1 MRGQINP
8 DYFKE
13 FACAICHRN
22 MGVGAD
28 GWYLM
33 MPAGDADAEIR
44 LFNSDGSYAELSGNG
59 TRCAAAVL
67 VHTGVVGADRAG
79 ESVTIRTGSGL
90 RRLRLLGRDSGVYR
104 FEMEIGRPAV
114 KPEEVKFCLPLG
126 EGAREVTIVDVG
138 NPQCALEVESLE
150 FDWKSV
156 GAEIEGHPHF
166 PRRTNVS
173 FYRSLD
179 AHTIEARFFERG
191 AGATMSSGTGATGAA
206 VAAIVRKSARTP
218 VMVLTEAG
226 PLLVRW
232 EEEAYLTGPAEIVA
246 SGEFFWREA
255 RN

>member
-1 MRGQINP
+1 MDGPINSDYLGEVARG
-8 DYFKE
+8 
-13 FACAICHRN
+13 ICHRN

-33 MPAGDADAEIR
+33 MPAEDAEAEIR

-67 VHTGVVGADRAG
+67 VEADLAG

-90 RRLRLLGRDSGVYR
+90 RKLRLLGRDSGVFR

-114 KPEEVKFCLPLG
+114 QPDQLRFRLPLTG
-126 EGAREVTIVDVG
+126 GVKEVAIIDVG

-150 FDWKSV
+150 FDWERV

-173 FYRSLD
+173 FYRVLD
-179 AHTIEARFFERG
+179 AHTVEARFFERG

-206 VAAIVRKSARTP
+206 IAAMARKSAKSP
-218 VMVLTEAG
+218 VKVLTEAG
-226 PLLVRW
+226 PLEIRW
-232 EEEAYLTGPAEIVA
+232 EEQAFLTGPAEITA
-246 SGEFFWREA
+246 RGEYYWKETGT
-255 RN
+255 